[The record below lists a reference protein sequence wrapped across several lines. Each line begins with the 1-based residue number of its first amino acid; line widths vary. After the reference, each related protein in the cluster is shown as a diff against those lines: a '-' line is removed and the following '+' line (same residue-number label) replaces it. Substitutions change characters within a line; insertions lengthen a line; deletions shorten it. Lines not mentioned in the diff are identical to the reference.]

1 MKKIFCTLGLIIGIM
16 GFNLQS
22 CYADMYSDFIK
33 INESLGKNISYA
45 ETLSKGFVSKYPKV
59 SDGYATLAIIN
70 AENDNMDKA
79 LYFYDKALSI
89 DNIEYVQKYE
99 VFLRRAV
106 IYWDYKNDLKKALQD
121 YDNAI
126 KSAPANSV
134 KLHIAYAQRGEIKT
148 LLNSPVGA
156 QEDLEKALTYN
167 SINADKELHARTL
180 AFLSKSLY
188 MQKKYKEAIKQAG
201 EALVICGIGDSYAS
215 VTAQVY
221 IAKSALANKEYD
233 LAKSMAE
240 LAKSMMEMNGNQS
253 DSYYKEMLNIL
264 NQVKGK

>member
-59 SDGYATLAIIN
+59 SDGY
-70 AENDNMDKA
+70 
-79 LYFYDKALSI
+79 DKALSI
-89 DNIEYVQKYE
+89 DNFEYVQKYE